1 MKMQLCMNDLR
12 YDMEI
17 QAFANEGF
25 MVYEG
30 IEPCEFKVE
39 HIMQRETNQEIE
51 LHVHVRV
58 F

>member
-25 MVYEG
+25 MVY
-30 IEPCEFKVE
+30 
-39 HIMQRETNQEIE
+39 MRALN
-51 LHVHVRV
+51 HVSSKLNI
-58 F
+58 

>member
-1 MKMQLCMNDLR
+1 
-12 YDMEI
+12 
-17 QAFANEGF
+17 
-25 MVYEG
+25 VYEG

>member
-1 MKMQLCMNDLR
+1 MNDLR

>member
-1 MKMQLCMNDLR
+1 MNDLR

-39 HIMQRETNQEIE
+39 HIMLMAKRSFF
-51 LHVHVRV
+51 LMK
-58 F
+58 